1 MLPTYYLTEILSKV
15 DFEGLGEQL
24 LLTLTTILTEIG
36 KTVSGGLT
44 HLTDLN

>member
-15 DFEGLGEQL
+15 DFEGLGQQL
-24 LLTLTTILTEIG
+24 LITLKTILNEIG
-36 KTVSGGLT
+36 KTVSGELT